1 MFKQM
6 RNRLLVTN
14 MIIIFALV
22 IACLAAIQI
31 TTSTYINNDIER
43 RLVGE
48 LNRFRDDVI
57 RRENGEE
64 TFGMMRGEPMGKP
77 PEDRRPPDGEDRFSS
92 EIAVYCDGDAN
103 VLDSRMMFNVEGF
116 GYTDELKTVISSG
129 KERGSVRLG
138 SESWAYLYE
147 KYGEGY
153 IVAFT
158 KNEAERNIIFRLN
171 VMLSIAALF
180 SMGITFLISLVSAN
194 RSIKPIE
201 ESYNKQK
208 QFVADASHELKTPLA
223 SIRAN
228 TDVLLSKKNSTIGE
242 EYKWLEYIKAEA
254 DRMTVLTDDLL
265 MLARSDADDGEK
277 IYPEI
282 SFSDIVENVLLEN
295 EAVAFENGV
304 ELQSDICEGIIMTA
318 PPEGLK
324 QLVLILIDN
333 AVKYTPKDGKIIV
346 KLARDGGRI
355 VFDVENDGEISKE
368 DLPHIFERFY
378 RADKSR
384 SRESGGYGL
393 GLAIAES
400 LTRGMG
406 GRITARSE
414 NGRTG
419 FTVVF

>member
-1 MFKQM
+1 
-6 RNRLLVTN
+6 

-22 IACLAAIQI
+22 MACLAAIQI
-31 TTSTYINNDIER
+31 TTSTYINRDIDQ
-43 RLVGE
+43 RLDRV
-48 LNRFRDDVI
+48 LNMFRGDII
-57 RRENGEE
+57 RRENGEQV
-64 TFGMMRGEPMGKP
+64 FGQMRGAPMDRP
-77 PEDRRPPDGEDRFSS
+77 PDDRRPPEAEDRFSS
-92 EIAVYCDGDAN
+92 EIAIYCDNDAN
-103 VLDSRMMFNVEGF
+103 VLDSRMMFDVDEF
-116 GYTDELKTVISSG
+116 GYTDELKTVINSD
-129 KERGSVRLG
+129 KETGSVRLG
-138 SESWAYLYE
+138 SESWAYRYE

-171 VMLSIAALF
+171 IMLTIAALF

-228 TDVLLSKKNSTIGE
+228 TDVLLSKRSSTIGE
-242 EYKWLEYIKAEA
+242 EYKWLQYIKDEA
-254 DRMTVLTDDLL
+254 DRMTVLTNDLL
-265 MLARSDADDGEK
+265 ILARSDADEGEK
-277 IYPEI
+277 MYPEI
-282 SFSDIVENVLLEN
+282 SFSDVVEDVLLEN

-304 ELQSDICEGIIMTA
+304 ELQSDICEGVTMTA

-333 AVKYTPKDGKIIV
+333 AVKYTPKGGRIHV
-346 KLARDGGRI
+346 RLARDGGRI
-355 VFDVENDGEISKE
+355 VFEVENDGEINRE

-384 SRESGGYGL
+384 ARESGGYGL

-400 LTRGMG
+400 LTHGMG
-406 GRITARSE
+406 GRITAQSE
-414 NGRTG
+414 NGTTK
-419 FTVVF
+419 FTVMF

>member
-22 IACLAAIQI
+22 MACLAAIQI
-31 TTSTYINNDIER
+31 TTSTYINRDIDQ
-43 RLVGE
+43 RLDRV
-48 LNRFRDDVI
+48 LNMFRGDII
-57 RRENGEE
+57 RRENGEQV
-64 TFGMMRGEPMGKP
+64 FGQMRGAPMDRP
-77 PEDRRPPDGEDRFSS
+77 PDDRRPPEAEDRFSS
-92 EIAVYCDGDAN
+92 EIAIYCDNDAN
-103 VLDSRMMFNVEGF
+103 VLDSRMMFDVDEF
-116 GYTDELKTVISSG
+116 GYTDELKTVINSD
-129 KERGSVRLG
+129 KETGSVRLG
-138 SESWAYLYE
+138 SESWAYRYE

-171 VMLSIAALF
+171 IMLTIAALF

-228 TDVLLSKKNSTIGE
+228 TDVLLSKRSSTIGE
-242 EYKWLEYIKAEA
+242 EYKWLQYIKDEA
-254 DRMTVLTDDLL
+254 DRMTVLTNDLL
-265 MLARSDADDGEK
+265 ILARSDADEGEK
-277 IYPEI
+277 MYPEI
-282 SFSDIVENVLLEN
+282 SFSDVVEDVLLEN

-304 ELQSDICEGIIMTA
+304 ELQSDICEGVTMTA

-333 AVKYTPKDGKIIV
+333 AVKYTPKGGRIHV
-346 KLARDGGRI
+346 RLARDGGRI
-355 VFDVENDGEISKE
+355 VFEVENDGEINRE

-384 SRESGGYGL
+384 ARESGGYGL

-400 LTRGMG
+400 LTHGMG
-406 GRITARSE
+406 GRITAQSE
-414 NGRTG
+414 NGTTK
-419 FTVVF
+419 FTVMF